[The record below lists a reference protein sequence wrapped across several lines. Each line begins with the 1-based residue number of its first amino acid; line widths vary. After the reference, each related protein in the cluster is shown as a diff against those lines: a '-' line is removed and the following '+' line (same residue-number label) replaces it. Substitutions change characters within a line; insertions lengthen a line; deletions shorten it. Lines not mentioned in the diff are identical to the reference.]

1 MKKFLVTFVLLIS
14 LAGTFVIAEGSAS
27 QTTSRTQATSA
38 LNNSPGSTF
47 LQENGRRR
55 RWRRWHRRQW
65 RRQWRRHERREMRR
79 EIRRNRRHNM

>member
-27 QTTSRTQATSA
+27 RTATRTQATSA

-65 RRQWRRHERREMRR
+65 RRQWRRQM
-79 EIRRNRRHNM
+79 RRNRRHNM